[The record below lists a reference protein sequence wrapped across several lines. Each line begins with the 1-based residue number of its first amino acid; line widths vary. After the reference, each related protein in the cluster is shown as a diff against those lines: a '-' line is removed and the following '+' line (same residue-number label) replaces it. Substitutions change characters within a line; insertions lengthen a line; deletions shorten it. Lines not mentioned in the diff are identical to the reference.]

1 MKGTAGLLLGMVG
14 MMGGFDSIPDMSD
27 PTSKRGSN
35 PLRPEDIK
43 LNTKQIL
50 PKGCQVYNINGV
62 DIVAISEK
70 SAIKKYNKKFG
81 SSK

>member
-1 MKGTAGLLLGMVG
+1 MKGMIGTMLAMAHI
-14 MMGGFDSIPDMSD
+14 MGNTHDMYD
-27 PTSKRGSN
+27 PTSNRGTN

-50 PKGCQVYNINGV
+50 PKGCKVYNIEGV

-81 SSK
+81 KTK